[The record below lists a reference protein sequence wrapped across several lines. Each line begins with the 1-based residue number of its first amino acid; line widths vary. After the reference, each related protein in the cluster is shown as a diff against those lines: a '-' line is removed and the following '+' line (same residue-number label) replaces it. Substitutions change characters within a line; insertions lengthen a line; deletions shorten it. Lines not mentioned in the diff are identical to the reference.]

1 MRLKR
6 NEKKMVDKES
16 LYESG
21 LRAYNKIT
29 DYKFV
34 KNCMMGV
41 ILIYIPLLIIGHL
54 VASFLDPDGYSII
67 TNWISD
73 LGSIAHTP
81 APYLYDIAC
90 IAAGILT
97 IPFTYYVEKFLVS
110 VPKAGA
116 RELKGQRWR
125 VRLASYAFLF
135 SIIGNI
141 GYIGV
146 GIWSGDRNYPTSLY
160 GMGTH
165 EICSALAFGG
175 FIFGALFM
183 GLIIVLY
190 DTKIPKGLGIYGI
203 LGPLI
208 VAIIYI
214 IGGVPPSQPFWEWGM
229 LFAIL
234 IWVIPL
240 SVIVFFKEELNPR

>member
-1 MRLKR
+1 
-6 NEKKMVDKES
+6 MVEKES
-16 LYESG
+16 IYERG
-21 LRAYNKIT
+21 LRAYEKIT
-29 DYKFV
+29 DYEFV
-34 KNCMMGV
+34 KKCMIGV

-73 LGSIAHTP
+73 LGSIVHTP

-90 IAAGILT
+90 ITAGILT
-97 IPFTYYVEKFLVS
+97 IPFTYYMEKLLVS
-110 VPKAGA
+110 VPKAEA
-116 RELKGQRWR
+116 RELKGHRWR
-125 VRLASYAFLF
+125 IRLTSYAFLF
-135 SIIGNI
+135 SIIGNL

-175 FIFGALFM
+175 FILGALFM
-183 GLIIVLY
+183 GIIIVLY
-190 DTKIPKGLGIYGI
+190 DTKIPKILGLYGI

-234 IWVIPL
+234 LWVIPL
-240 SVIVFFKEELNPR
+240 SIVVFFKEELIPR

>member
-1 MRLKR
+1 
-6 NEKKMVDKES
+6 MVDKES
-16 LYESG
+16 LYERG

-29 DYKFV
+29 DHEFV
-34 KNCMMGV
+34 KKCMIGV
-41 ILIYIPLLIIGHL
+41 ILIYIPLLVIGHI
-54 VASFLDPDGYSII
+54 VASFLDPDGYSIV

-97 IPFTYYVEKFLVS
+97 IPFTYYMEKLLVS
-110 VPKAGA
+110 VPKAEG
-116 RELKGQRWR
+116 RDLKGQRWR
-125 VRLASYAFLF
+125 VRLGSYAFLF
-135 SIIGNI
+135 SIIGNV

-146 GIWSGDRNYPTSLY
+146 GIWSGDRDYPTALY

-175 FIFGALFM
+175 FILGALLM
-183 GLIIVLY
+183 GLIIILY
-190 DTKIPKGLGIYGI
+190 NTLIPKSIGLYGI

-240 SVIVFFKEELNPR
+240 SIVVFFKEELIPR